1 MAHLRESTGEEV
13 ELLLHQ
19 SRVVKQER
27 SLTLW
32 NHYYETEGSGLLELE
47 GVAHECPF

>member
-32 NHYYETEGSGLLELE
+32 NHYNETECSSGFEIE
-47 GVAHECPF
+47 SVANECPF